1 MTSDEVYQAF
11 RHAGMIYGPSHQGID
26 QLMIGERGAAARL
39 SLPETAD
46 STADQF
52 VIHPSLLDAAFQA
65 SLGAGSDTAGDTPM
79 LPFS

>member
-26 QLMIGERGAAARL
+26 QLMIGERGAAAWL
-39 SLPETAD
+39 SPLETAD

-52 VIHPSLLDAAFQA
+52 NIHPSLLDAAFQA
-65 SLGAGSDTAGDTPM
+65 SLGAGSDTAGDI
-79 LPFS
+79 